1 MSYAILVDGDRV
13 VRVKSDDAVRT
24 WLAEYREEHAEDDP
38 AAAHVQI
45 LQQGTFWF
53 ISGGELI
60 DRERFF

>member
-13 VRVKSDDAVRT
+13 SRVKSDDEVRT
-24 WLAEYREEHAEDDP
+24 WISTYREEHAEDDP

-45 LQQGTFWF
+45 LQQGALWF
-53 ISGGELI
+53 INGGKLI

>member
-13 VRVKSDDAVRT
+13 ARVKSDDEVRT
-24 WLAEYREEHAEDDP
+24 WISTYREEHAEDDP

-45 LQQGTFWF
+45 LQQGALWF
-53 ISGGELI
+53 INGGKLI

>member
-13 VRVKSDDAVRT
+13 ARVKSDDEVRT
-24 WLAEYREEHAEDDP
+24 WISTYREEHAEDDP

-45 LQQGTFWF
+45 LQQGALWF
-53 ISGGELI
+53 INGGKHI

>member
-13 VRVKSDDAVRT
+13 ARVKSDDEVRT
-24 WLAEYREEHAEDDP
+24 WISKYREEHADDDP

-45 LQQGTFWF
+45 LQQGALWF
-53 ISGGELI
+53 INGGKLI